1 MSVGRR
7 SVPRLTRAAGIAVVA
22 AVAIAG
28 SALGVRAHPLDPS
41 LLQLQESEDGEVDVL
56 WRMPLTRFGNPP
68 GAALV
73 PVLPATCRA
82 LSSLVLH
89 QAAST
94 ATLRWRVRCGPGGLA
109 GARIGIEGLDASRTD
124 ALLRIE
130 FSDGRQVQTV
140 LRPRQPFFTVPARSS
155 AFEVGRSYLVLGFE
169 HILTG
174 LDHLLFVLGLVLLV
188 RNGRRLL
195 WTVTAFTLGHSVTL
209 SLAVLGV
216 VHVPPAPTEV
226 LIAASIFVVAVKLTR
241 DAGTLGQRRIP
252 WAIAGAFGLLH
263 GLGFAGTLAQVGLPS
278 GEIPLALFSFNVG
291 IELGQLL
298 FVVGIIVAR
307 AVLSGMPIRWPR
319 AAAQVPAYA
328 IGTLAVFW
336 MLERVSVVI

>member
-1 MSVGRR
+1 M
-7 SVPRLTRAAGIAVVA
+7 PRLTRAACVAVIA

-28 SALGVRAHPLDPS
+28 SALGARAHPLDPS

-56 WRMPLTRFGNPP
+56 WRTPLTRFGNPP
-68 GAALV
+68 GAALM

-82 LSSLVLH
+82 LFSPTLH
-89 QAAST
+89 QAATT
-94 ATLRWRVRCGPGGLA
+94 ATLRWSVRCDPGGLA
-109 GARIGIEGLDASRTD
+109 GARIGVEGLDARGTD

-140 LRPRQPFFTVPARSS
+140 LRPRQSFFTVPASSS
-155 AFEVGRSYLVLGFE
+155 ALEVGRSYLVLGFE

-174 LDHLLFVLGLVLLV
+174 IDHLLFVFGLVLLV

-209 SLAVLGV
+209 SLAALGF
-216 VHVPPAPTEV
+216 VHVPPALTEV
-226 LIAASIFVVAVKLTR
+226 LIAASIFVLAVKLTR
-241 DAGTLGQRRIP
+241 DTKTVGQRRTP

-263 GLGFAGTLAQVGLPS
+263 GLGFAGALAQVGLPS

-307 AVLSGMPIRWPR
+307 AALSAMPIRWPR
-319 AAAQVPAYA
+319 AAAQIPAYV
-328 IGTLAVFW
+328 IGTMAVFLV
-336 MLERVSVVI
+336 LERVSVVLLSA